1 MNLNENR
8 YENAKDQVED
18 SRPDK
23 KDISTTMIFAII
35 LAIGLAATGIWFS
48 Y

>member
-1 MNLNENR
+1 MNLNEER
-8 YENAKDQVED
+8 YEKTENQVED

-23 KDISTTMIFAII
+23 KDISVTMIFAII
-35 LAIGLAATGIWFS
+35 LAIALAATGIWFS

>member
-1 MNLNENR
+1 MNLNEKR
-8 YENAKDQVED
+8 YENAKNQTED
-18 SRPDK
+18 SRPNK
-23 KDISTTMIFAII
+23 KNITTTMIIAII